1 MADRYEVISAA
12 IAASYLNIKIAHF
25 QGGELS
31 GNIDGKV
38 RHSISSLS
46 DYHYWYK
53 QL

>member
-31 GNIDGKV
+31 GK
-38 RHSISSLS
+38 
-46 DYHYWYK
+46 Y
-53 QL
+53 